1 MRLDIEGKHMTLAPH
16 LMGWIAERLEDLNTP
31 YDDIY
36 EARVIFVQQGRREAV
51 CIELLLA
58 EQSLHV
64 TQRGAT
70 PDAAVEAAFRV
81 VQQELHGVGAVGSNP
96 RRRYAGDLAG
106 SCAKRCWEGR
116 TLRISGLG
124 WADTASTHHLCE
136 GKHVW
141 RRNVRFM

>member
-16 LMGWIAERLEDLNTP
+16 LIGWITERLEALNTP
-31 YDDIY
+31 YDDIC

-70 PDAAVEAAFRV
+70 PDAAVDAAFRV
-81 VQQELHGVGAVGSNP
+81 VQQELHDVRAA
-96 RRRYAGDLAG
+96 RRA
-106 SCAKRCWEGR
+106 R
-116 TLRISGLG
+116 TLVGVTQETWRAPVPIAAGKAARS
-124 WADTASTHHLCE
+124 ASQA
-136 GKHVW
+136 
-141 RRNVRFM
+141 